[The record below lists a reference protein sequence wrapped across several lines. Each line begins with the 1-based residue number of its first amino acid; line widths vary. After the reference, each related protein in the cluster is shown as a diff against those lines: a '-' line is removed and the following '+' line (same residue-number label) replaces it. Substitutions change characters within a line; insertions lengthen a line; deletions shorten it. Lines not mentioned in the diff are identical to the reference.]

1 MADSKLHQGQ
11 PIEKQGVPLHETNAV
26 MIMLHGRGAGAG
38 GMLPLIQHFER
49 EDFAYLIPNAA
60 DLTWYPERFLASRE
74 KNEPKL
80 SSALA
85 MIHDLLEEVKEAGIS
100 PEKIILLGFSQGAC
114 LALEYAAR
122 HLQKI
127 GGIVALSGGLIGA
140 DDELVDYVGSLAN
153 IPIFIGCSDVD
164 FHIPVERVHQS
175 TEILQGLGAEVDER
189 IYPNMGHTINM
200 DEVQTVNQMMKTLM
214 E

>member
-11 PIEKQGVPLHETNAV
+11 PIEKQGVPLQEAKAV

-60 DLTWYPERFLASRE
+60 DLTWYPERFLVSRE

-80 SSALA
+80 SSALT
-85 MIHDLLEEVKEAGIS
+85 MIHDLLSEIKEAGIS
-100 PEKIILLGFSQGAC
+100 PEKIMLLGFSQGAC

-122 HLQKI
+122 HPQKI
-127 GGIVALSGGLIGA
+127 AAIVALSGGLIGA
-140 DDELVDYVGSLAN
+140 DDELVDYIGSLTN

-175 TEILQGLGAEVDER
+175 VKILRGLGAQVDER

-200 DEVQTVNQMMKTLM
+200 DEVQAVNQMMKALV